1 MKHMKR
7 TLSSLAIGLALF
19 TLPATAQEIAKVGLI
34 SAPMPSNFE
43 DVGECGRNM
52 AFAGG
57 LRYTLKSD
65 GKFTMAFAALHE
77 WRNTRLEHGTVD
89 GVELFSDLTTRSFLF
104 QTYGQYKLAT
114 CASTCGG
121 ELSALLGADVYLPYH
136 TNADAYADA
145 VGEGA
150 AARTVSQRMGF
161 GVRAGLRMSKPMC
174 ERMGFFVSPELGYK
188 LVLDHGDYAAE
199 LGLPDQSDNLSRR
212 FSMGLQMGLYLKL
225 DKGLCPAKK

>member
-1 MKHMKR
+1 MKR

-43 DVGECGRNM
+43 NVGDCGQNM

-57 LRYTLKSD
+57 LRYTLKSE

-89 GVELFSDLTTRSFLF
+89 GVEVFSDLTTRSFQL
-104 QTYGQYKLAT
+104 QAYGQYKLAT
-114 CASTCGG
+114 CASACGG
-121 ELSALLGADVYLPYH
+121 ELSALVGADFYLPYH
-136 TNADAYADA
+136 TNAEAFTAA
-145 VGEGA
+145 AGEGA
-150 AARTVSQRMGF
+150 SARTVSQRAGF

-174 ERMGFFVSPELGYK
+174 DRMGFFVSPEFAYK

-199 LGLPDQSDNLSRR
+199 LGLPDQSKDLSNR
-212 FSMGLQMGLYLKL
+212 FGMGLQIGLYLKL
-225 DKGLCPAKK
+225 DKGLCPATK